1 MYDASPDP
9 YCYPGTKILKNLA
22 DLRRQ
27 SDLNT
32 FELALTTQRFAEGLP
47 RGRLSVTHY
56 YAVHRHL
63 FQDIYAWAGKPRT
76 VRIAKGG
83 SSFCYPEHIDTEMRK
98 LFTSL
103 RGKRFLRGL
112 EPQAFATGA
121 AHFLS
126 ELNAIHAFR
135 DGNGRTQLAFMAVLA
150 AQAGYELNAQ
160 KIKRR
165 SFLAAMIASF
175 NGDEK
180 ALGAEILKLHG
191 RI

>member
-1 MYDASPDP
+1 MYAASPDP
-9 YCYPGTKILKNLA
+9 YCYLGRKILKNLA

-63 FQDIYAWAGKPRT
+63 FQDVYAWAGKPRT
-76 VRIAKGG
+76 VRIAKSN
-83 SSFCYPEHIDTEMRK
+83 SSFCYPEHITSEMRK
-98 LFTSL
+98 LFTWL
-103 RGKRFLRGL
+103 RGKGFLRGL
-112 EPQAFATGA
+112 EPQDFAKGA

-135 DGNGRTQLAFMAVLA
+135 DGNGRAQLAFVAVLA
-150 AQAGYELNAQ
+150 AQAGYGLNVQ
-160 KIKRR
+160 KIKPKP
-165 SFLAAMIASF
+165 FLLAMIASF

-180 ALGAEILKLHG
+180 PLVAEMLKLIE
-191 RI
+191 RV

>member
-63 FQDIYAWAGKPRT
+63 FQDVYAWAGKPRT
-76 VRIAKGG
+76 VRIAKGA
-83 SSFCYPEHIDTEMRK
+83 SSFCYPENIATEMRK
-98 LFTSL
+98 LFTWL
-103 RGKRFLRGL
+103 KQNDFLRSV
-112 EPQAFATGA
+112 EPPAFAKGA
-121 AHFLS
+121 AYFLS
-126 ELNAIHAFR
+126 ELNRFIRFGTATVARSWPSWPCSPPRLAKSSMFR
-135 DGNGRTQLAFMAVLA
+135 KSNVDRFW
-150 AQAGYELNAQ
+150 
-160 KIKRR
+160 RP
-165 SFLAAMIASF
+165 
-175 NGDEK
+175 
-180 ALGAEILKLHG
+180 
-191 RI
+191 

>member
-9 YCYPGTKILKNLA
+9 YCYPGTKVIKNLA
-22 DLRRQ
+22 GLLRQ

-63 FQDIYAWAGKPRT
+63 FQDIYTWAGKPRT
-76 VRIAKGG
+76 VRIAKGN
-83 SSFCYPEHIDTEMRK
+83 SSFCYPENINAEMRK

-112 EPQAFATGA
+112 EPSAFATGA

-150 AQAGYELNAQ
+150 AQAGYQLNVQ
-160 KIKRR
+160 KIKHRP
-165 SFLAAMIASF
+165 FLAAMIASF

-180 ALGAEILKLHG
+180 ALVDEISILTEPV
-191 RI
+191 